1 MAKVSFGYGD
11 NAEFHVILEACK
23 GVAIPQKDIERWI
36 AESIEEL
43 EKNPD
48 LPFTYTMSGDS
59 LVIVAR
65 NGSEKYPYD
74 IKVCTVR
81 QHGDATRL

>member
-1 MAKVSFGYGD
+1 MAKVTFGYGD
-11 NAEFHVILEACK
+11 NPEFRVILADWD